1 MHSFKKAAGSIALF
15 LAFTILL
22 SCVIAAP
29 AFMPDSL
36 YNDSHTRYELAGTLD
51 TIICGQSQAIVAFV
65 PEIIDERLGT
75 NSYNLSS
82 YIASADGRKTML
94 EKELARNPVQT
105 VVLEIA
111 FDCLLASSEND
122 ATGEAMIVCKLDT
135 AKEKIGYLLSHTS
148 LKDGSFDGVYAM
160 FMRYGLNAWKAKLSG
175 NVNIPQSNRGRVIQ
189 VSNDLTLSDDRIAGL
204 YNSQTI
210 DTNFSAKITAQMADI
225 VEMCRENGAEVII
238 AVTPLS
244 DETLWRFENLECVH
258 EYLAE
263 FARKQNCAYVDFNLY
278 KERGRLFDDSKSF
291 YDGSHM
297 SDTGAK
303 AYSAAFADV
312 LKMLR
317 DGESIDALF
326 YSDYDEGKEA
336 LPYAEAL
343 KTEPGASE

>member
-1 MHSFKKAAGSIALF
+1 MHSFKKAAASVALF

-36 YNDSHTRYELAGTLD
+36 YNDSQTRAELAGTID

-82 YIASADGRKTML
+82 YVASFDGRKVML

-111 FDCLLASSEND
+111 FDCLVESSENE

-135 AKEKIGYLLSHTS
+135 LEEKVGYFLAHTS
-148 LKDGSFDGVYAM
+148 LKDRSLDSVYAM

-189 VSNDLTLSDDRIAGL
+189 VSNDLTLRDDRIASL
-204 YNSQTI
+204 YNSKTI
-210 DTNFSAKITAQMADI
+210 DTDFSVRIAGQMAEVIDL
-225 VEMCRENGAEVII
+225 CRENGAEVII

-244 DETLWRFENLECVH
+244 DELLWRFGNLEAVH
-258 EYLAE
+258 EYLTE
-263 FARKQNCAYVDFNLY
+263 FAREQNCAYVDFNLY
-278 KERGRLFDDSKSF
+278 KERGSLFDDAESF

-326 YSDYDEGKEA
+326 YSTYDEAKEA
-336 LPYAEAL
+336 LPYAAAL
-343 KTEPGASE
+343 AG